1 MRWCRLSSRTLHR
14 AVLNR
19 AKRAPV
25 DDGKRQPGGSANR
38 PPKKQRR
45 LRAGF
50 VDRSARRGPITAMGK
65 ARASQNARRHG
76 LSRSVLRDR
85 IASLEIE
92 DLTRKICRARL
103 GSQTDADGTKG
114 TEAAVDRKFAGIA
127 RRIAG
132 AQVDLLRVRRARH
145 DLISRALSN
154 PHFRPGKG
162 LHAWIRQLAK
172 ASELLKHGV
181 PLPPELRAAIAV
193 KPQSSEKLALI
204 LSDASAELARMDRY
218 ERRAL
223 WRRKYAIR
231 EFDAARA
238 AVAASPRGQDLG
250 PGSAS
255 ANFLSFGTVPTEGD

>member
-1 MRWCRLSSRTLHR
+1 MS
-14 AVLNR
+14 
-19 AKRAPV
+19 
-25 DDGKRQPGGSANR
+25 DGKRQPGGSARR
-38 PPKKQRR
+38 PPKRRR

-50 VDRSARRGPITAMGK
+50 VDRSARRGPLTATGK

-85 IASLEIE
+85 VASLEIE
-92 DLTRKICRARL
+92 DLIRKICRARP
-103 GSQTDADGTKG
+103 GGQTDADGTKG
-114 TEAAVDRKFAGIA
+114 TDTAVDRELA
-127 RRIAG
+127 RIAHRIAE

-145 DLISRALSN
+145 DLISRAFSN

-172 ASELLKHGV
+172 AGAYIKQGV
-181 PLPPELRAAIAV
+181 ALPQDLREAIEV
-193 KPQSSEKLALI
+193 KPQGAEKLALI

-231 EFDAARA
+231 EFDAAQEKA
-238 AVAASPRGQDLG
+238 QE
-250 PGSAS
+250 SAP
-255 ANFLSFGTVPTEGD
+255 AHAR